1 MGALQWQRNR
11 YSHAPGQEKTG
22 SRCRRSYRCWR
33 NSAQT
38 RTDTARISRLLRLAR
53 KSNGRGRTMLES
65 NSSGKS
71 TGSGRKE
78 AAVRDWVRIPDK
90 TKVRYRLEDHRGAV
104 DGLTEMVTGVK
115 RNPDGRTQYRI
126 DIGQPQRLLAAEE
139 DLVIL

>member
-1 MGALQWQRNR
+1 M
-11 YSHAPGQEKTG
+11 
-22 SRCRRSYRCWR
+22 
-33 NSAQT
+33 
-38 RTDTARISRLLRLAR
+38 LA
-53 KSNGRGRTMLES
+53 S

-90 TKVRYRLEDHRGAV
+90 TKVQYRLEDHRGAV

-126 DIGQPQRLLAAEE
+126 DVGQPQRLLAAEE
-139 DLVIL
+139 DLVILLDDEGLIMMEKENAGYRQGITERLRGAFQEDRFSRATAVMANRPERAA